1 MSYLS
6 FLYCCLQSMVVYL
19 ILKSTSQ
26 FKVATFQVPSNHV
39 STVID
44 VHIQGISVSVLNLH
58 NLDIHCYI
66 PWKKSVSTFCG
77 WPVHSWSVVYLLL
90 DKMGGF
96 SVLFSHTV
104 GPRFIHLSPS
114 RASRIMIRQSPSRHP
129 VLAHCSLS
137 HFFFP
142 PLPASFF
149 FLLLLVKELLNP
161 K

>member
-66 PWKKSVSTFCG
+66 PWKKSVSTLCG
-77 WPVHSWSVVYLLL
+77 
-90 DKMGGF
+90 
-96 SVLFSHTV
+96 
-104 GPRFIHLSPS
+104 
-114 RASRIMIRQSPSRHP
+114 
-129 VLAHCSLS
+129 
-137 HFFFP
+137 
-142 PLPASFF
+142 
-149 FLLLLVKELLNP
+149 
-161 K
+161 